1 MSFCKPCHAPFRKL
15 IPLLTFTAIYT
26 PFRRQNTI
34 VSQWKVIYPKDRLI
48 QRLNDRNPY
57 G

>member
-1 MSFCKPCHAPFRKL
+1 MSFCKPCHVPFRKL
-15 IPLLTFTAIYT
+15 IPLLTLTAIYT
-26 PFRRQNTI
+26 RFRRQNTI